1 MAVADLFQEYAGKLP
16 ESVLADV
23 REFTNGMSE
32 AKVRKALAAVNEEYL
47 SAMVDAGEAV
57 GTVAAES
64 IGEPGTQMTLD
75 TFHFAGV
82 SEMNVTMGLPRLI
95 EVLDARKT
103 ISTEMMEVC
112 LLPPYRQ
119 GQDIKKIAE
128 KVKETSFKEYI
139 TQVVIDVLEATMT
152 ITLDKAKMDLVD
164 ATPEKLV
171 KVLAKSL
178 KGVALKTEGDAAIV
192 VRSTAKGGDQL
203 KAIYQLKEK
212 IKDVY
217 INGVKGIKMVLPVK
231 RGEEYLIVT
240 AGSNYKSI
248 LKIDGVDTTRTVTN
262 NVYEIEATLGI
273 EAARQAIINE
283 IQKVLDNQGIELDIR
298 HVMLAADTMTM
309 SGHILGISR
318 YGIVKEKPSVLAR
331 ASFETPLKHIFNAA
345 TAGEIDYLNSVIEN
359 VMINQPVPLG
369 TGVPK
374 LVVTVPVAKG
384 KKKAAKGEE

>member
-1 MAVADLFQEYAGKLP
+1 MATADLFKEYEEKMP
-16 ESVLADV
+16 PSVLADV
-23 REFTNGMSE
+23 KEHTAGMTD
-32 AKVRKALAAVNEEYL
+32 AKVKKVLSAVYDEYQT
-47 SAMVDAGEAV
+47 AMVDAGEAV

-103 ISTEMMEVC
+103 ISTEMMEVY
-112 LLPPYRQ
+112 LLDPYRK

-128 KVKETSFKEYI
+128 KIKETSFREYI
-139 TQVVIDVLEATMT
+139 LSMDIDVLEAVMT
-152 ITLDKAKMDLVD
+152 ITLDKGKMALVD
-164 ATPEKLV
+164 ANPEKLL

-178 KGVALKTEGDAAIV
+178 KSVALKAEGADTIT
-192 VRSTAKGGDQL
+192 VRSASKGGDQL
-203 KAIYQLKEK
+203 KEIYQLKEK

-231 RGEEYLIVT
+231 RDDEFLIVT
-240 AGSNYKSI
+240 AGSNYRNI
-248 LKIDGVDTTRTVTN
+248 LKVEGVDTTRTVTN

-273 EAARQAIINE
+273 EAARQAIMNE
-283 IQKVLDNQGIELDIR
+283 IQKVLDNQGIELDVR

-309 SGHILGISR
+309 SGKVLGISR
-318 YGIVKEKPSVLAR
+318 YGIVKEKPSILAR

-345 TAGEIDYLNSVIEN
+345 TGGEVDYLNSVIEN

-374 LVVTVPVAKG
+374 LIVRSAPAKRAA
-384 KKKAAKGEE
+384 KKAKEE